1 MRHYLISLDKIKLLA
16 DALSQLDHTKNY
28 LPDGCAAQR
37 ESARLAV
44 RGHAILATV
53 LGADEP
59 LVYPTL
65 EEETTA

>member
-1 MRHYLISLDKIKLLA
+1 MKTYAISLDAIRLLA
-16 DALSQLDHTKNY
+16 DAVSQLDHTKNY
-28 LPDGCAAQR
+28 LPAGCAAQR

-65 EEETTA
+65 EEETIA